1 MGGCETHGL
10 RRVDAPGHGEGARGE
25 PRLVRGEKGARGEVG
40 TQWARSG
47 QPVVAEGDPANREMS
62 L

>member
-40 TQWARSG
+40 TQ
-47 QPVVAEGDPANREMS
+47 
-62 L
+62 